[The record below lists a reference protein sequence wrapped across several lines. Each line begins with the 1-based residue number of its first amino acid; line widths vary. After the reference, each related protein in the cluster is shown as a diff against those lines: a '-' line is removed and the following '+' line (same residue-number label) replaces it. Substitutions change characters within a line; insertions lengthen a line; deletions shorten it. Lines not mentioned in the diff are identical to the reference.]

1 MAGWAWCIRSVWQV
15 LADLASEA
23 NGVHTVNQFG
33 AIKFDD
39 IEWPLGSSAGK
50 KGFVRMAIRK
60 YKVEHGA

>member
-1 MAGWAWCIRSVWQV
+1 M
-15 LADLASEA
+15 ASEA